1 MNKIYLLLLASTL
14 VVGNGYAQKKRT
26 VTRKTANSS
35 LVAKQ
40 KTEAETEAKAKADS
54 IEAEGVKA
62 RELNNLKC
70 CFDFSTAT
78 FISQQNSNDDF
89 VVYEVPDMKS
99 ADLKSAVY
107 TTLSS
112 MYKSPKD
119 VITSLS
125 DNMIQLEGYASGV
138 YRTNAGNTSYG
149 KDILFDMVIQFKD
162 GRVRYNRPTIKMIY
176 TEWPLAGMGRLNM
189 EHPLSKLIGENTSR
203 ALVESYFKNLICTI
217 NNKLKQSND
226 W

>member
-1 MNKIYLLLLASTL
+1 MKKLFLLLLASTFVL
-14 VVGNGYAQKKRT
+14 GNGYAQKKRT
-26 VTRKTANSS
+26 VTRKTTNSS
-35 LVAKQ
+35 LVVKQ
-40 KTEAETEAKAKADS
+40 KAEAEAKVKADS
-54 IEAEGVKA
+54 IEAAEVKA
-62 RELNNLKC
+62 RELNNLRC
-70 CFDFSTAT
+70 SFDFSTAT
-78 FISQQNSNDDF
+78 FISQQSSNDNF
-89 VVYEVPDMKS
+89 IVYEVPNMKV

-138 YRTNAGNTSYG
+138 YRTNAGSTSYG

-162 GRVRYNRPTIKMIY
+162 GKVRYNRPTIKMIY
-176 TEWPLAGMGRLNM
+176 TEWPLAGMARLNM
-189 EHPLSKLIGENTSR
+189 ERPLSYLIEENTSR
-203 ALVESYFKNLICTI
+203 TLVESYFNNLIRTI
-217 NNKLKQSND
+217 NIKLKQSND